1 MNSIQ
6 ILEKLISFDTVSSNS
21 NLEIISYCEK
31 ILKDAGAE
39 TMLIKNIEET
49 KANLFATIGPVDQPG
64 IILSGHTDV
73 VPVTNQK
80 WKTNPFKL
88 TEIDNKLYGRGTA
101 DMKSFVACALYA
113 ASKASSMNLKTPLHF
128 SFSYDEEIGCVGVRS
143 LIEMLKNSPINPLY
157 CIVGEPTS
165 MQVMS
170 GHKGKV
176 NASVLIKGKE
186 AHSALTTKGL
196 NSIYLASE
204 FIQGIQSIQT
214 NLINNSTHD
223 NDFEVPYSTLQV
235 GKIEGGVAVN
245 IVPSSSSL
253 LFEIRSLHSDD
264 PNLILKD
271 IKILSEK
278 IVKSHI
284 DKFPDTEI
292 EIKVTSQYPALN
304 TMKNSDVISFLNG
317 LTGNNSVEKVS
328 FGTEGGLFSNELNIQ
343 TAICG
348 PGSMNQGHQPDEYIE
363 KVQIDLCDQ
372 MLENLLNKLEKGL

>member
-39 TMLIKNIEET
+39 ITLIKNTEET

-80 WKTNPFKL
+80 WKTNPFEL

-101 DMKSFVACALYA
+101 DMKSFVACALNA

-143 LIEMLKNSPINPLY
+143 LIEMLKNSSINPLF

-223 NDFEVPYSTLQV
+223 NDFEVPYTTLQV

>member
-39 TMLIKNIEET
+39 TTLIKNKEET

-101 DMKSFVACALYA
+101 DMKSFVACALNA

-143 LIEMLKNSPINPLY
+143 LIKMLKNSSINPLF

-214 NLINNSTHD
+214 NLINNSAHD
-223 NDFEVPYSTLQV
+223 NDFEVPYTTLQV

-264 PNLILKD
+264 PNLILND

-284 DKFPDTEI
+284 NKFPDTEI

-348 PGSMNQGHQPDEYIE
+348 PGSMNQGHQPNEYIE

>member
-39 TMLIKNIEET
+39 TTLIKNTEET

-73 VPVTNQK
+73 VPVTSQK
-80 WKTNPFKL
+80 WQTNPFKL

-143 LIEMLKNSPINPLY
+143 LIEMLKNSSINPLF

-214 NLINNSTHD
+214 NLINNSAHD
-223 NDFEVPYSTLQV
+223 NDFEVPYTTLQV

>member
-6 ILEKLISFDTVSSNS
+6 ILEKLISFNTVSSNS
-21 NLEIISYCEK
+21 NLDIISYCEK
-31 ILKDAGAE
+31 ILKDAGAKI
-39 TMLIKNIEET
+39 TLIKNKEET

-73 VPVTNQK
+73 VPVTSQK
-80 WKTNPFKL
+80 WQTNPFKL

-143 LIEMLKNSPINPLY
+143 LIEMLKNSPINPLF

-214 NLINNSTHD
+214 NLINNSAHD
-223 NDFEVPYSTLQV
+223 NDFEVPYTTLQV

-245 IVPSSSSL
+245 IVPNSSSL

-284 DKFPDTEI
+284 NKFPDTEI

-328 FGTEGGLFSNELNIQ
+328 FGTEGGIFSNELNIE

-348 PGSMNQGHQPDEYIE
+348 PGSMNQGHQPNEYIE
-363 KVQIDLCDQ
+363 KAQINLCDQ
-372 MLENLLNKLEKGL
+372 MLENLLDKLEAGL

>member
-39 TMLIKNIEET
+39 TTLIKNTEET

-80 WKTNPFKL
+80 WQTNPFKL

-101 DMKSFVACALYA
+101 DMKSFVACALNV

-143 LIEMLKNSPINPLY
+143 LIEMLKNSPINPLF

-223 NDFEVPYSTLQV
+223 NDFEVPYTTLQV

>member
-39 TMLIKNIEET
+39 TTLIKNREET

-73 VPVTNQK
+73 VPVTSQK
-80 WKTNPFKL
+80 WQTNPFKL

-143 LIEMLKNSPINPLY
+143 LIEMLKNSPINPLF

-214 NLINNSTHD
+214 NLINNSAHD
-223 NDFEVPYSTLQV
+223 NDFEVPYTTLQV

-245 IVPSSSSL
+245 IVPNSSSL

-328 FGTEGGLFSNELNIQ
+328 FGTEGGLFSNELNIE

-363 KVQIDLCDQ
+363 KAQIDLCDQ
-372 MLENLLNKLEKGL
+372 MLENLLNKLVKGL

>member
-6 ILEKLISFDTVSSNS
+6 ILEKLISFNTVSSNS
-21 NLEIISYCEK
+21 NLDIISYCEK
-31 ILKDAGAE
+31 ILKDAGAKI
-39 TMLIKNIEET
+39 TLIKNKEET
-49 KANLFATIGPVDQPG
+49 KANLFATIGPVDQAG

-80 WKTNPFKL
+80 WNTNPFEL

-101 DMKSFVACALYA
+101 DMKSFVACALHA
-113 ASKASSMNLKTPLHF
+113 ASKASSMNLRTPLHF

-143 LIEMLKNSPINPLY
+143 LIEMLKNSSTNPLF

-196 NSIYLASE
+196 NSIYLATE
-204 FIQGIQSIQT
+204 FIQGIQNIQT

-223 NDFEVPYSTLQV
+223 NDFEVPYTTLQV

-264 PNLILKD
+264 PNLILND
-271 IKILSEK
+271 IKNLSEK

-284 DKFPDTEI
+284 DKFSNTKI
-292 EIKVTSQYPALN
+292 EINITSQYPALN
-304 TMKNSDVISFLNG
+304 TLKNSDVINFLNG

-328 FGTEGGLFSNELNIQ
+328 FGTEGGLFSNELNIE

-348 PGSMNQGHQPDEYIE
+348 PGSMSQGHQADEYIE

-372 MLENLLNKLEKGL
+372 MLENLLHKLEKGF

>member
-39 TMLIKNIEET
+39 TTLIKNIEET

-80 WKTNPFKL
+80 WKTNPFEL

-143 LIEMLKNSPINPLY
+143 LIEMLKNSSINPLF

-214 NLINNSTHD
+214 NLINNSAHD
-223 NDFEVPYSTLQV
+223 NDFEVPYTTLQV

-278 IVKSHI
+278 IVNSHI

>member
-39 TMLIKNIEET
+39 TTLIKNTEET

-73 VPVTNQK
+73 VPITNQK
-80 WKTNPFKL
+80 WQTNPFKL

-143 LIEMLKNSPINPLY
+143 LIEMLKNSPINPLF

-214 NLINNSTHD
+214 NLINNSAHD
-223 NDFEVPYSTLQV
+223 NDFEVPYTTLQV

>member
-31 ILKDAGAE
+31 ILKDARAE
-39 TMLIKNIEET
+39 TTLIKNKEET

-101 DMKSFVACALYA
+101 DMKSFVACALNT

-143 LIEMLKNSPINPLY
+143 LIEMLKNSSINPLF

-165 MQVMS
+165 TQVMS

-204 FIQGIQSIQT
+204 FIQGIQNIQT
-214 NLINNSTHD
+214 NLINNTTHD
-223 NDFEVPYSTLQV
+223 NDYEVPYTTLQV

-245 IVPSSSSL
+245 IVPSSSNL

-264 PNLILKD
+264 PNLILND

-292 EIKVTSQYPALN
+292 EIKITSQYPALN

-328 FGTEGGLFSNELNIQ
+328 FGTEGGLFSNELNIE

-348 PGSMNQGHQPDEYIE
+348 PGSMNQGHQPNEYIE
-363 KVQIDLCDQ
+363 KAQIDLCDQ

>member
-6 ILEKLISFDTVSSNS
+6 ILEKLISFNTVSSNS
-21 NLEIISYCEK
+21 NLDIISYCEK
-31 ILKDAGAE
+31 ILKDAGAKI
-39 TMLIKNIEET
+39 TLIKNKEET
-49 KANLFATIGPVDQPG
+49 KANLFASIGAVDQPG

-73 VPVTNQK
+73 VPVKNQK
-80 WKTNPFKL
+80 WNTNPFEL

-101 DMKSFVACALYA
+101 DMKSFVACALHA
-113 ASKASSMNLKTPLHF
+113 ASKASSMNLRTPLHF

-143 LIEMLKNSPINPLY
+143 LIEMLKNSSTNPLF

-196 NSIYLASE
+196 NSIYLATE
-204 FIQGIQSIQT
+204 FIQGIQNIQT

-223 NDFEVPYSTLQV
+223 NDFEVPYTTLQV

-264 PNLILKD
+264 PNLILND
-271 IKILSEK
+271 IKNLSEK

-328 FGTEGGLFSNELNIQ
+328 FGTEGGLFSNELNIE

-363 KVQIDLCDQ
+363 KAQIDLCDQ
-372 MLENLLNKLEKGL
+372 MLENLLDKLEKGL

>member
-39 TMLIKNIEET
+39 TTLIKNREET

-73 VPVTNQK
+73 VPVTSQK
-80 WKTNPFKL
+80 WQTNPFKL

-143 LIEMLKNSPINPLY
+143 LIEMLKNSPINPLF

-214 NLINNSTHD
+214 NLINNSAHD
-223 NDFEVPYSTLQV
+223 NDFEVPYTTLQV

-292 EIKVTSQYPALN
+292 EIKVTNQYPALN

>member
-39 TMLIKNIEET
+39 ITLIKNTEET

-101 DMKSFVACALYA
+101 DMKSFVACALNA

-143 LIEMLKNSPINPLY
+143 LIEMLKNSSINPLF

-223 NDFEVPYSTLQV
+223 NDFEVPYTTLQV

>member
-39 TMLIKNIEET
+39 TTLIKNTEET
-49 KANLFATIGPVDQPG
+49 KANLFATIGPADQPG

-73 VPVTNQK
+73 VPVTSQK
-80 WKTNPFKL
+80 WQTNPFKL

-143 LIEMLKNSPINPLY
+143 LIEMLKNSSINPLF

-214 NLINNSTHD
+214 NLINNSAHD
-223 NDFEVPYSTLQV
+223 NDFEVPYTTLQV

>member
-6 ILEKLISFDTVSSNS
+6 ILEKLISFNTVSSNS
-21 NLEIISYCEK
+21 NLDIISYCEK
-31 ILKDAGAE
+31 ILKDAGAKI
-39 TMLIKNIEET
+39 TLIKNKEET
-49 KANLFATIGPVDQPG
+49 KANLFATIGPVDQAG

-80 WKTNPFKL
+80 WNTNPFEL

-101 DMKSFVACALYA
+101 DMKSFVACALHA
-113 ASKASSMNLKTPLHF
+113 ASKASSMNLRTPLHF

-143 LIEMLKNSPINPLY
+143 LIEMLKNSSTNPLF

-196 NSIYLASE
+196 NSIYLATE
-204 FIQGIQSIQT
+204 FIQGIQNIQT

-223 NDFEVPYSTLQV
+223 NDFEVPYTTLQV

-264 PNLILKD
+264 PNLILND
-271 IKILSEK
+271 IKNLSEK

-284 DKFPDTEI
+284 NRFPDTEI
-292 EIKVTSQYPALN
+292 AINVTSQYPALN

-317 LTGNNSVEKVS
+317 LTGNNNVEKVS
-328 FGTEGGLFSNELNIQ
+328 FGTEGGLFSNELNIE

-348 PGSMNQGHQPDEYIE
+348 PGSMNQGHKPNEYIE
-363 KVQIDLCDQ
+363 KTQIDLCDQ
-372 MLENLLNKLEKGL
+372 MLENLLDKLEEGL

>member
-39 TMLIKNIEET
+39 ITLIKNTEET

-80 WKTNPFKL
+80 WQTNPFKL

-143 LIEMLKNSPINPLY
+143 LIEMLKNSPINPLF

-214 NLINNSTHD
+214 NLINNSAHD
-223 NDFEVPYSTLQV
+223 NDFEVPYTTLQV

-292 EIKVTSQYPALN
+292 EIKVTNQYPALN

>member
-6 ILEKLISFDTVSSNS
+6 ILEKLISFNTVSSNS
-21 NLEIISYCEK
+21 NLDIISYCEK
-31 ILKDAGAE
+31 ILKDAGAKI
-39 TMLIKNIEET
+39 TLIKNKEET
-49 KANLFATIGPVDQPG
+49 KANLFATIGPVDQAG

-80 WKTNPFKL
+80 WNTNPFEL

-101 DMKSFVACALYA
+101 DMKSFVACALHA
-113 ASKASSMNLKTPLHF
+113 ASKASSMNLRTPLHF

-143 LIEMLKNSPINPLY
+143 LIEMLKNSSINPLF

-196 NSIYLASE
+196 NSIYLATE
-204 FIQGIQSIQT
+204 FIQGIQNIQT

-223 NDFEVPYSTLQV
+223 NDFEVPYTTLQV

-264 PNLILKD
+264 PNLILND
-271 IKILSEK
+271 IKNLSEK

-284 DKFPDTEI
+284 DKFPNTKI
-292 EIKVTSQYPALN
+292 EINVTSQYPALN

-317 LTGNNSVEKVS
+317 LTGNNSVQKVS
-328 FGTEGGLFSNELNIQ
+328 FGTEGGLFSNELNIE

-348 PGSMNQGHQPDEYIE
+348 PGSMNQGHQPNEYIE
-363 KVQIDLCDQ
+363 KAQIDLCDQ
-372 MLENLLNKLEKGL
+372 MLENLLDKLEEGL

>member
-31 ILKDAGAE
+31 ILKDAGAKI
-39 TMLIKNIEET
+39 TLIKNKEET
-49 KANLFATIGPVDQPG
+49 KANLFATIGPVDQAG

-80 WKTNPFKL
+80 WNTNPFEL

-101 DMKSFVACALYA
+101 DMKSFVACALHA
-113 ASKASSMNLKTPLHF
+113 ASKASSMNLRTPLHF

-143 LIEMLKNSPINPLY
+143 LIEMLKNSPINPLF

-204 FIQGIQSIQT
+204 FIQGIQNIQT

-223 NDFEVPYSTLQV
+223 NDFDVPYTTLQV

-292 EIKVTSQYPALN
+292 EITVTSQYPALN

-328 FGTEGGLFSNELNIQ
+328 FGTEGGLFSNELNIE

-348 PGSMNQGHQPDEYIE
+348 PGSMNQGHKPNEYIE
-363 KVQIDLCDQ
+363 KAQIDLCDQ

>member
-6 ILEKLISFDTVSSNS
+6 ILEKLISFNTVSSNS
-21 NLEIISYCEK
+21 NLDIISYCEK
-31 ILKDAGAE
+31 ILKDAGAKI
-39 TMLIKNIEET
+39 TLIKNKEET
-49 KANLFATIGPVDQPG
+49 KANLFATIGPVDQAG

-80 WKTNPFKL
+80 WNTNPFEL

-101 DMKSFVACALYA
+101 DMKSFVACALHA
-113 ASKASSMNLKTPLHF
+113 ASKASSMNLRTPLHF

-143 LIEMLKNSPINPLY
+143 LIEMLKNSSTNPLF

-196 NSIYLASE
+196 NSIYLATE
-204 FIQGIQSIQT
+204 FIQGIQNIQT

-223 NDFEVPYSTLQV
+223 NDFEVPYTTLQV

-292 EIKVTSQYPALN
+292 EIKVKSQYL
-304 TMKNSDVISFLNG
+304 SLIH
-317 LTGNNSVEKVS
+317 
-328 FGTEGGLFSNELNIQ
+328 I
-343 TAICG
+343 
-348 PGSMNQGHQPDEYIE
+348 
-363 KVQIDLCDQ
+363 
-372 MLENLLNKLEKGL
+372 

>member
-6 ILEKLISFDTVSSNS
+6 ILEKLISFNTVSSNS
-21 NLEIISYCEK
+21 NLDIISYCEK
-31 ILKDAGAE
+31 ILKDAGAKI
-39 TMLIKNIEET
+39 TLIKNKEET
-49 KANLFATIGPVDQPG
+49 KANLFATIGPVDQAG

-80 WKTNPFKL
+80 WNTNPFEL

-101 DMKSFVACALYA
+101 DMKSFVACALHA
-113 ASKASSMNLKTPLHF
+113 ASKASSMNLRTPLHF

-143 LIEMLKNSPINPLY
+143 LIEMLKNSSTNPLF

-196 NSIYLASE
+196 NAIYLATE
-204 FIQGIQSIQT
+204 FIQGIKNIQT

-223 NDFEVPYSTLQV
+223 NDFEVPYTTLQV

-245 IVPSSSSL
+245 IVPSSSNL

-264 PNLILKD
+264 PNLILND
-271 IKILSEK
+271 IKNLSEK

-284 DKFPDTEI
+284 DKFP
-292 EIKVTSQYPALN
+292 N
-304 TMKNSDVISFLNG
+304 TKIHSHKIMPIS
-317 LTGNNSVEKVS
+317 
-328 FGTEGGLFSNELNIQ
+328 
-343 TAICG
+343 
-348 PGSMNQGHQPDEYIE
+348 
-363 KVQIDLCDQ
+363 
-372 MLENLLNKLEKGL
+372 

>member
-6 ILEKLISFDTVSSNS
+6 ILEKLISFNTVSSNS
-21 NLEIISYCEK
+21 NLDIISYCEK
-31 ILKDAGAE
+31 ILKDAGAKI
-39 TMLIKNIEET
+39 TLIKNKEET
-49 KANLFATIGPVDQPG
+49 KANLFATIGPVDQAG

-80 WKTNPFKL
+80 WNTNPFEL

-101 DMKSFVACALYA
+101 DMKSFVACALHA
-113 ASKASSMNLKTPLHF
+113 ASKASSMNLRTPLHF

-143 LIEMLKNSPINPLY
+143 LIEMLKNSSTNPLF

-196 NSIYLASE
+196 NSIYLATE
-204 FIQGIQSIQT
+204 FIQGIQNIQT

-223 NDFEVPYSTLQV
+223 NDFEVPYTTLQV

-292 EIKVTSQYPALN
+292 DIKITSQYPALN

-328 FGTEGGLFSNELNIQ
+328 FGTEGGLFSNELNIE

-348 PGSMNQGHQPDEYIE
+348 PGSMNQGHKPNEYIE
-363 KVQIDLCDQ
+363 KAQIDLCDQ
-372 MLENLLNKLEKGL
+372 MLENLLDKLEEGL

>member
-6 ILEKLISFDTVSSNS
+6 ILEKLISFNTVSSNS
-21 NLEIISYCEK
+21 NLDIISYCEK
-31 ILKDAGAE
+31 ILKDAGAKI
-39 TMLIKNIEET
+39 TLIKNKEET
-49 KANLFATIGPVDQPG
+49 KANLFATIGPVDQAG

-80 WKTNPFKL
+80 WNTNPFEL

-101 DMKSFVACALYA
+101 DMKSFVACALHA
-113 ASKASSMNLKTPLHF
+113 ASKASSMNLRTPLHF

-143 LIEMLKNSPINPLY
+143 LIEMLKNSSTNPLF

-223 NDFEVPYSTLQV
+223 NDFEVPYTTLQV

-348 PGSMNQGHQPDEYIE
+348 PGSMNQGHQPNEYIE
-363 KVQIDLCDQ
+363 KAQIDLCDQ

>member
-6 ILEKLISFDTVSSNS
+6 ILEKLISFNTVSSNS

-31 ILKDAGAE
+31 ILKDAGAKI
-39 TMLIKNIEET
+39 TIIKNKEGT
-49 KANLFATIGPVDQPG
+49 KANLFATIGPVDQAG

-80 WKTNPFKL
+80 WNTNPFEL

-101 DMKSFVACALYA
+101 DMKSFVACALHA
-113 ASKASSMNLKTPLHF
+113 ASKASSMNLRTPLHF

-143 LIEMLKNSPINPLY
+143 LIEMLKNSSTNPLF

-196 NSIYLASE
+196 NSIYLATE
-204 FIQGIQSIQT
+204 FIQGIKNIQT

-223 NDFEVPYSTLQV
+223 NDFEVPYTTLQV

-245 IVPSSSSL
+245 IVPSSSCL
-253 LFEIRSLHSDD
+253 LFEIRSLYSDD
-264 PNLILKD
+264 PNLILND
-271 IKILSEK
+271 IKNLSEK

-284 DKFPDTEI
+284 DRFPDTEI
-292 EIKVTSQYPALN
+292 AINVTSQYPALN

-317 LTGNNSVEKVS
+317 LTGNNNVEKVS
-328 FGTEGGLFSNELNIQ
+328 FGTEGGLFSNELNIE

-348 PGSMNQGHQPDEYIE
+348 PGSMNQGHKPNEYIE
-363 KVQIDLCDQ
+363 KAQIDLCDQ
-372 MLENLLNKLEKGL
+372 MLENLLHKLENGL

>member
-39 TMLIKNIEET
+39 TTLIKNREET
-49 KANLFATIGPVDQPG
+49 KANLFATIGSVDQPG

-80 WKTNPFKL
+80 WKTNPFEL

-143 LIEMLKNSPINPLY
+143 LIEMLKNSSINPLF

-223 NDFEVPYSTLQV
+223 NDFEVPYTTLQV

-284 DKFPDTEI
+284 NKFPDTEI

>member
-39 TMLIKNIEET
+39 ITLIKNTEKT
-49 KANLFATIGPVDQPG
+49 KANLFATIGPVDEPG

-143 LIEMLKNSPINPLY
+143 LIEMLKNSPIKPLF

-204 FIQGIQSIQT
+204 FIQGIESIQT

-223 NDFEVPYSTLQV
+223 NDFEVPYTTLQV

>member
-6 ILEKLISFDTVSSNS
+6 ILEKLISFNTVSSNS
-21 NLEIISYCEK
+21 NLDIISYCEK
-31 ILKDAGAE
+31 ILKDAGAKI
-39 TMLIKNIEET
+39 TLIKNKEET
-49 KANLFATIGPVDQPG
+49 KANLFATIGPVDQAG

-80 WKTNPFKL
+80 WNTNPFEL

-101 DMKSFVACALYA
+101 DMKSFVACALHA
-113 ASKASSMNLKTPLHF
+113 ASKASLMNLKTPLHF

-143 LIEMLKNSPINPLY
+143 LIEMLKNSSTNPLF

-196 NSIYLASE
+196 NSIYLATE
-204 FIQGIQSIQT
+204 FIQGIQNIQT

-223 NDFEVPYSTLQV
+223 NDFEVPYTTLQV

-245 IVPSSSSL
+245 IVPSSSCL
-253 LFEIRSLHSDD
+253 LFEIRSLYSDD
-264 PNLILKD
+264 PNLILND
-271 IKILSEK
+271 IKNLSEK

-284 DKFPDTEI
+284 DRFPDTEI
-292 EIKVTSQYPALN
+292 AINVTSQYPALN

-317 LTGNNSVEKVS
+317 LTGNNNVEKVS
-328 FGTEGGLFSNELNIQ
+328 FGTEGGLFSNELNIE

-348 PGSMNQGHQPDEYIE
+348 PGSMNQGHKPNEYIE
-363 KVQIDLCDQ
+363 KAQIDLCDQ
-372 MLENLLNKLEKGL
+372 MLENLLDKLEEGL

>member
-6 ILEKLISFDTVSSNS
+6 ILEKLISFNTVSSNS
-21 NLEIISYCEK
+21 NLDIISYCEK
-31 ILKDAGAE
+31 ILKDAGAKI
-39 TMLIKNIEET
+39 TLIKNKEET
-49 KANLFATIGPVDQPG
+49 KANLFATIGPVDQAG

-80 WKTNPFKL
+80 WQTNPFKL
-88 TEIDNKLYGRGTA
+88 TAIDNKLYGRGTA

-143 LIEMLKNSPINPLY
+143 LIEMLKNSPINPLF

-223 NDFEVPYSTLQV
+223 NDFEVPYTTLQV

-264 PNLILKD
+264 PNLILND
-271 IKILSEK
+271 IKNLSEK

-284 DKFPDTEI
+284 DRFPDTEI
-292 EIKVTSQYPALN
+292 AINVTSQYPALN

-317 LTGNNSVEKVS
+317 LTGNNSVQKVS

>member
-39 TMLIKNIEET
+39 TTLIKNTEET
-49 KANLFATIGPVDQPG
+49 KANLFATIGSVDQPG

-80 WKTNPFKL
+80 WQTNPFKL

-143 LIEMLKNSPINPLY
+143 LIEMLKNSPIKLLF

-214 NLINNSTHD
+214 NLINNSAHD
-223 NDFEVPYSTLQV
+223 NDFEVPYTTLQV

-292 EIKVTSQYPALN
+292 EIKVTNQYPALN

-348 PGSMNQGHQPDEYIE
+348 PGSMNQGHQPNEYIE

>member
-39 TMLIKNIEET
+39 ITLIKNTEET

-101 DMKSFVACALYA
+101 DMKSFVACALNT

-143 LIEMLKNSPINPLY
+143 LIEMLKNSSINPLF

-214 NLINNSTHD
+214 NLINNSAHD
-223 NDFEVPYSTLQV
+223 NDFEVPYTTLQV

-245 IVPSSSSL
+245 IVPSSSNL

-278 IVKSHI
+278 IVNSHI

>member
-39 TMLIKNIEET
+39 TTLIKNTEET

-73 VPVTNQK
+73 VPITNQK
-80 WKTNPFKL
+80 WQTNPFKL

-101 DMKSFVACALYA
+101 DMKSFVACALNA

-143 LIEMLKNSPINPLY
+143 LIKMLKNSSINPLF

-214 NLINNSTHD
+214 NLINNTTHD
-223 NDFEVPYSTLQV
+223 NDFEVPYTTLQV

>member
-6 ILEKLISFDTVSSNS
+6 ILEKLISFNTVSSNS
-21 NLEIISYCEK
+21 NLDIISYCEK
-31 ILKDAGAE
+31 ILKDAGAKI
-39 TMLIKNIEET
+39 TLIKNKEET
-49 KANLFATIGPVDQPG
+49 KANLFATIGPVDQAG

-80 WKTNPFKL
+80 WNTNPFEL

-101 DMKSFVACALYA
+101 DMKSFVACALHA
-113 ASKASSMNLKTPLHF
+113 ASKASSMNLRTPLHF

-143 LIEMLKNSPINPLY
+143 LIEMLKNSSTNPLF

-196 NSIYLASE
+196 NSIYLATE
-204 FIQGIQSIQT
+204 FIQGIQNIQT

-223 NDFEVPYSTLQV
+223 NDFEVPYTTLQV

-271 IKILSEK
+271 IKNLSEK

-284 DKFPDTEI
+284 DKFSNTKI
-292 EIKVTSQYPALN
+292 EINITSQYPALN
-304 TMKNSDVISFLNG
+304 TLKNSDVINFLNG

-328 FGTEGGLFSNELNIQ
+328 FGTEGGLFSNELNIE

-348 PGSMNQGHQPDEYIE
+348 PGSMSQGHQADEYIE

-372 MLENLLNKLEKGL
+372 MLENLLHKLEKGF

>member
-6 ILEKLISFDTVSSNS
+6 ILEKLISFNTVSSNS
-21 NLEIISYCEK
+21 NLDIISYCEK
-31 ILKDAGAE
+31 ILKDAGAKI
-39 TMLIKNIEET
+39 TLIKNKEET
-49 KANLFATIGPVDQPG
+49 KANLFATIGPVDQAG

-80 WKTNPFKL
+80 WNTNPFEL

-101 DMKSFVACALYA
+101 DMKSFVACALHA
-113 ASKASSMNLKTPLHF
+113 ASKASSMNLRTPLHF

-143 LIEMLKNSPINPLY
+143 LIEMLKNSSTNPLF

-196 NSIYLASE
+196 NSIYLATE
-204 FIQGIQSIQT
+204 FIQGIQNIQT

-223 NDFEVPYSTLQV
+223 NDFEVPYTTLQV

-271 IKILSEK
+271 IKNLSEK

-284 DKFPDTEI
+284 NKFPDTEI

-328 FGTEGGLFSNELNIQ
+328 FGTEGGLFSNELNIE

-348 PGSMNQGHQPDEYIE
+348 PGSMNQGHKPNEYIE
-363 KVQIDLCDQ
+363 KAQIDLCDQ
-372 MLENLLNKLEKGL
+372 MLENLLDKLEEGL